1 MSEVREIVTRAVLAK
16 GRKNIKVCETIPLEQ
31 QPYSVL
37 GCWVINH
44 EFEVVQDQK
53 QVNLTGSFEI
63 DIWYAYDNNT
73 KTDIARTTTKYQT
86 VIKVKDIVCDAT
98 TDHTDVIVRILQQP
112 TCTNACIKENA
123 IEVEVVFDALAEIIG
138 ETKMMVNVYSCNDN
152 IDPIDNLEN
161 EINEDFIPEN

>member
-1 MSEVREIVTRAVLAK
+1 MFL
-16 GRKNIKVCETIPLEQ
+16 L
-31 QPYSVL
+31 
-37 GCWVINH
+37 
-44 EFEVVQDQK
+44 
-53 QVNLTGSFEI
+53 
-63 DIWYAYDNNT
+63 
-73 KTDIARTTTKYQT
+73 
-86 VIKVKDIVCDAT
+86 
-98 TDHTDVIVRILQQP
+98 IVRILQQP